1 MIKTL
6 TLLVSVLS
14 FTTVYAAA
22 DATVP
27 APVEDTTDA
36 TVPAPV
42 EDTTDV
48 APADADVSGN

>member
-14 FTTVYAAA
+14 FSAFAAS

-27 APVEDTTDA
+27 APVDETT
-36 TVPAPV
+36 V
-42 EDTTDV
+42 E
-48 APADADVSGN
+48 APADADAAGN

>member
-14 FTTVYAAA
+14 FTTVFA
-22 DATVP
+22 DA
-27 APVEDTTDA
+27 DA